1 MTNVTIVIG
10 MKNLL
15 RMVFFGIV
23 SRIFTMM
30 VEGFYS
36 KRKD

>member
-1 MTNVTIVIG
+1 MTNVTIIISV
-10 MKNLL
+10 KNLL
-15 RMVFFGIV
+15 RMIFYGIV
-23 SRIFTMM
+23 GRFFTMM